1 MAERTATRSEYLAL
15 QEERQLMQ
23 EGHQFLDEKRISLAQ
38 ELLRQLAEY
47 ERLLSEYA
55 RAHADAVTHLA
66 AAAARH
72 GLEGLGVYPP
82 RLGNPGDPA
91 FSRRGFL
98 GQELL
103 VFETLDAKALSRP
116 ALPAI
121 PSPEAEYCAAAFS
134 ALVELAAAMALSS
147 ANLRRLTAEY
157 RRTER
162 RARALE
168 NVLLPDI
175 DRSIRFMDEQLEAVD
190 QEEALRVRFVSGQ
203 DHSPAR

>member
-1 MAERTATRSEYLAL
+1 MAERTPTRSEYLAL

-38 ELLRQLAEY
+38 EIIRQLAGY
-47 ERLLSEYA
+47 EGLQSEYMA
-55 RAHADAVTHLA
+55 THAAAVTHLA
-66 AAAARH
+66 AGAARH

-82 RLGNPGDPA
+82 RLADPGGPA
-91 FSRRGFL
+91 LSRRRFL

-103 VFETLDAKALSRP
+103 DFEALQAQVLPEP

-121 PSPEAEYCAAAFS
+121 PSPEAEHCAAAFTG
-134 ALVELAAAMALSS
+134 LVELAARLALSG

-157 RRTER
+157 QRTER

-168 NVLLPDI
+168 NVLLPEI

-190 QEEALRVRFVSGQ
+190 QEEALRVRFVS
-203 DHSPAR
+203 R